1 VRLRCHGANIV
12 DAISTPVNKGF
23 GHDAAS
29 VCRWRSSVCAVNGS
43 SKSLRVGSQTPSEAA
58 KIAVFTM
65 ASKSHVSPPSSST
78 AAAPQIAASVGPFA
92 FLHNAIGFCLEWFI
106 ELLVRATGRSVRKT
120 EAPWLG
126 CFLGKPG
133 LIGTG
138 IYDRIA
144 AESGLR
150 IRAPKD
156 AGLIADFNALRGPSF
171 DPYTVRPEIRDFY
184 EHAAKYHLD
193 VWTEVSLTGRF
204 FLWLLV
210 EFISRRMDQLNF
222 PISSLEV
229 AKGMSSEVIQLYDP
243 NSGDVEATGW
253 LRRLKS
259 SGNVIYAGIYSV
271 VRVPGEENPC
281 VKVTFPC
288 RGSANVYLRPV
299 AHSDGSFG
307 LDSSGSGFG
316 RSGFYRIVDAGP
328 EYWRVRNFSTLHELF
343 HVYVDPEG
351 VLRVDHTVSF
361 VGLKIIRLHYK
372 MVPLEERH
380 IRQTTSRP
388 LPSETQPV

>member
-1 VRLRCHGANIV
+1 M
-12 DAISTPVNKGF
+12 ISDF
-23 GHDAAS
+23 
-29 VCRWRSSVCAVNGS
+29 CA
-43 SKSLRVGSQTPSEAA
+43 
-58 KIAVFTM
+58 
-65 ASKSHVSPPSSST
+65 
-78 AAAPQIAASVGPFA
+78 
-92 FLHNAIGFCLEWFI
+92 
-106 ELLVRATGRSVRKT
+106 
-120 EAPWLG
+120 LG
-126 CFLGKPG
+126 
-133 LIGTG
+133 
-138 IYDRIA
+138 
-144 AESGLR
+144 
-150 IRAPKD
+150 
-156 AGLIADFNALRGPSF
+156 GPSF
-171 DPYTVRPEIRDFY
+171 DPYKVRPEIRDFY
-184 EHAAKYHLD
+184 EHAAKYQLE
-193 VWTEVSLTGRF
+193 VWTEVSFPGRF

-243 NSGDVEATGW
+243 NSGTIEATGW

-299 AHSDGSFG
+299 AHADGSFG

-316 RSGFYRIVDAGP
+316 RSGFYRIVDGGP
-328 EYWRVRNFSTLHELF
+328 DHWCVRNFTTLHELF

-361 VGLKIIRLHYK
+361 MGLTIIRLHYK
-372 MVPLEERH
+372 MIPLVEVGVRDSVLGS
-380 IRQTTSRP
+380 RTSAP
-388 LPSETQPV
+388 QPV

>member
-1 VRLRCHGANIV
+1 
-12 DAISTPVNKGF
+12 
-23 GHDAAS
+23 
-29 VCRWRSSVCAVNGS
+29 
-43 SKSLRVGSQTPSEAA
+43 
-58 KIAVFTM
+58 M
-65 ASKSHVSPPSSST
+65 ASKPNASHISTDPSQ
-78 AAAPQIAASVGPFA
+78 AAPPAAHGGPFA

-126 CFLGKPG
+126 CFLGQPG

-138 IYDRIA
+138 IYERIA

-171 DPYTVRPEIRDFY
+171 DPHTVRPEIRDFY

-229 AKGMSSEVIQLYDP
+229 AKGMSSEVVQLYDP
-243 NSGDVEATGW
+243 NSGTVEATGW

-271 VRVPGEENPC
+271 VQVPGEENPC

-299 AHSDGSFG
+299 AHPDGSFG

-328 EYWRVRNFSTLHELF
+328 DYWRVRNFTTLHELF
-343 HVYVDPEG
+343 HVYVDAEG

-361 VGLKIIRLHYK
+361 VGLTIIRLHYK
-372 MVPLEERH
+372 MIPLVEPGVRDFTLGS
-380 IRQTTSRP
+380 RTSTP
-388 LPSETQPV
+388 QPV